1 MNNKEIVCYL
11 LGAIGDVTRDE
22 AVKALKNF
30 TELNEQ
36 ELDNIIDDIIID
48 REKLIEIL
56 KTKYGIKVMSFD
68 PSIYPGINAKYY
80 SSDFVFN
87 TSNIF

>member
-36 ELDNIIDDIIID
+36 ELINFRTRFDIIL
-48 REKLIEIL
+48 RL
-56 KTKYGIKVMSFD
+56 VSF
-68 PSIYPGINAKYY
+68 S
-80 SSDFVFN
+80 
-87 TSNIF
+87 